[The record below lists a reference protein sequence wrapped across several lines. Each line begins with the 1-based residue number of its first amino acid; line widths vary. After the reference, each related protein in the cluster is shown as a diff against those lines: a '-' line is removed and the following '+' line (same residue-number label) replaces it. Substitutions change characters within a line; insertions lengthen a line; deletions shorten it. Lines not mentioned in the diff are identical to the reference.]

1 MKNNIGI
8 KFMFS
13 NIMTILSFCARWVT
27 HHSVSQTQ
35 FAWRKV
41 YLDSCGSVANELIVL
56 SIIILWLVLWFHW
69 QDIYWSSRRSNLLS
83 YRPTRGSEVDLASL
97 IDCFWRASG
106 VMTSCRLLSHT
117 FCTVWTSYLG
127 SSDAKTRGMDSNLS
141 YRIGIE
147 YRGTLTRTQ
156 SLWKDF
162 PVFTSRLLH
171 LQTVWLL

>member
-1 MKNNIGI
+1 
-8 KFMFS
+8 
-13 NIMTILSFCARWVT
+13 MTIYYRSARGGWTTTLPPKPNLLDEKFILTLAGRLPTSWLFCQWCDW
-27 HHSVSQTQ
+27 
-35 FAWRKV
+35 F
-41 YLDSCGSVANELIVL
+41 YDSTDKIFIEPFS
-56 SIIILWLVLWFHW
+56 
-69 QDIYWSSRRSNLLS
+69 SSRRSNLLFLEQP
-83 YRPTRGSEVDLASL
+83 YRPTRGSEVDLAAL

-141 YRIGIE
+141 YHIGIE

-171 LQTVWLL
+171 LQTGWLLWNQAVQG

>member
-1 MKNNIGI
+1 MGDPPLCLPNPICLTKSLSWLLRVGCQRVDCFVNN
-8 KFMFS
+8 
-13 NIMTILSFCARWVT
+13 NIMTGFMIPLTRYLLKFSEVKSFT
-27 HHSVSQTQ
+27 
-35 FAWRKV
+35 
-41 YLDSCGSVANELIVL
+41 
-56 SIIILWLVLWFHW
+56 
-69 QDIYWSSRRSNLLS
+69 

>member
-1 MKNNIGI
+1 MGDPPLCLPNPICLTK
-8 KFMFS
+8 S
-13 NIMTILSFCARWVT
+13 LSWLLRVGCQRV
-27 HHSVSQTQ
+27 
-35 FAWRKV
+35 
-41 YLDSCGSVANELIVL
+41 DCL